1 MKKKFISLV
10 LAVLVPFSSAN
21 VNYCSALKNNDN
33 LDKVSEEQVQM
44 LKERVRELEKEQA
57 RKNTN
62 NSNKP
67 SAEDMKMLQEKL
79 KKLADKKSEKLSV
92 WEVAKFVVVLGL
104 GIYVGRLLIK
114 AILIGAGALFAGLI
128 IALIKIN
135 EYAKNCSF

>member
-33 LDKVSEEQVQM
+33 LDKVSAEEVQM

-62 NSNKP
+62 NSNNL
-67 SAEDMKMLQEKL
+67 SAEDMKMLQEKI
-79 KKLADKKSEKLSV
+79 KKLENEKNSGISTWKTILD
-92 WEVAKFVVVLGL
+92 VAKFIFSVGL
-104 GIYVGRLLIK
+104 GITLGVCSLWVVTVLVPALVICGITIFSTLL
-114 AILIGAGALFAGLI
+114 
-128 IALIKIN
+128 
-135 EYAKNCSF
+135 KNYS

>member
-33 LDKVSEEQVQM
+33 LDKVSAEEVQM

-62 NSNKP
+62 NSNNL

-79 KKLADKKSEKLSV
+79 KKLADKKSKKLSI
-92 WEVAKFVVVLGL
+92 WGVAKSIFTIGL
-104 GIYVGRLLIK
+104 GIYVGQLLIK
-114 AILIGAGALFAGLI
+114 AILMGVGALFVGLI
-128 IALIKIN
+128 IKYVKRIVLSN
-135 EYAKNCSF
+135 G